1 MPPTAPTNPNLT
13 QILKLEVPVIVRMG
27 ERKMS
32 VRDVVAL
39 MPGAIIELPKNADAD
54 LDLLVGN
61 KQIGCGQAVK
71 VGENFGIRLT
81 FVGDISRHLE
91 SSLDPSPTPEN
102 IDQSADSL
110 AQAMLDATLNP
121 TH

>member
-1 MPPTAPTNPNLT
+1 MPPTATSHNLS

-32 VRDVVAL
+32 VRDVVSL
-39 MPGAIIELPKNADAD
+39 LPGAIIELPKNAEAD

-81 FVGDISRHLE
+81 FVGDVSRHLE
-91 SSLDPSPTPEN
+91 TANQPASQNDL
-102 IDQSADSL
+102 DQSAEEL
-110 AQAMLDATLNP
+110 AQALLDATL
-121 TH
+121 